1 MMGKI
6 SPEYVDCSQ
15 VREKEQI
22 KVSHVPAWLVAED
35 EMKEVADQLWVA
47 LTKKKKT
54 TDAQE
59 DAAST
64 TDDAA

>member
-47 LTKKKKT
+47 LTKKKK
-54 TDAQE
+54 
-59 DAAST
+59 
-64 TDDAA
+64 